1 MTPSTRAPRARA
13 SIKRRLA
20 LCLSACRL
28 TACGLYAAAAIAEP
42 SPTAAPLPLSLWID
56 ATATAQA
63 SLGVVEVGVTPPAVK
78 PPVVLSDTPRDEG
91 HVLRQ
96 ATASDGVHVCAVRA
110 STSAPLSVA
119 WGPLSAPQTTAV
131 TLPPELLGSD
141 LYAAL
146 VYGTRCYLGLSRARV
161 IEVDFSASP
170 AKVHVFEPPK
180 DALGSEYK
188 SVDVFIDAGDT
199 LLAVDDIMT
208 PFYTFVFDKDAS
220 GALTYRHMVSL
231 GNLINGTYHWGLYH
245 DGVVGLLSSINHRG
259 GWGQSLTFYR
269 ASAFTSPPAREVKR
283 LPALGH
289 LGEHQA
295 RSPKPGDTNTEGL
308 LGGSEW
314 TPLLGAVIANKHLLI
329 AAGARG
335 VLVAPGSPPKGAGA
349 VTVADVGGACLDI
362 EVRGD
367 QVWILR
373 ARGGVTEVAQ
383 VVWDVASA
391 RLVDAQVVQV
401 SADAKS
407 FL

>member
-1 MTPSTRAPRARA
+1 MTRSKRATHSSRV
-13 SIKRRLA
+13 A
-20 LCLSACRL
+20 LCLAACSL
-28 TACGLYAAAAIAEP
+28 TVCSLDAAAAVAEP
-42 SPTAAPLPLSLWID
+42 AAAPTAGPLPLPLWVD

-78 PPVVLSDTPRDEG
+78 PPVALSDTPRDMG
-91 HVLRQ
+91 QVLRK

-110 STSAPLSVA
+110 STSSPLSVA
-119 WGPLSAPQTTAV
+119 WGPLSAPQTTAA
-131 TLPPELLGSD
+131 TLPADLVGSD
-141 LYAAL
+141 LHAAL
-146 VYGTRCYLGLSRARV
+146 VYGSRCYLGVSNARV

-180 DALGSEYK
+180 EAHGSEYK
-188 SVDVFIDAGDT
+188 SVDVFIDAGDV

-231 GNLINGTYHWGLYH
+231 GNQINGTYHWGLYH

-259 GWGQSLTFYR
+259 GWGQSLTFYK
-269 ASAFTSPPAREVKR
+269 AGAFTTPPDPEVKR

-295 RSPKPGDTNTEGL
+295 RSPKVGASPSEGL

-314 TPLLGAVIANKHLLI
+314 TPLLGAAVAHKHLLI

-335 VLVAPGSPPKGAGA
+335 VLVAPWSPDKGAGA
-349 VTVADVGGACLDI
+349 MTVADVGGACLDI

-373 ARGGVTEVAQ
+373 TRDGVAEVAQ

-401 SADAKS
+401 SADSKS